1 MKYFVITDSTDTQVG
16 LRLAGI
22 EGVVVRE
29 EPLVRA
35 AIQTAA
41 ADPDIAVLLI
51 TEKLAA
57 LCAEAHRPAAP
68 GGGDPRPAQR
78 RPRPRLH
85 HPLHPGGH
93 WSQALTSS
101 VRRLTMPDMNQ
112 KLDRFTAKILAE
124 AADESKR
131 ALAEVK
137 RRRELRLQEAE
148 DAALKEAYEYIHGE
162 VARIQSEAGRGVS
175 RHMLEN
181 KRALYL
187 RRTEMAQE
195 VFALVR
201 AKIAAFTRTPAYG
214 QRLTALLAEAL
225 EQLSGAEE
233 VLVTLRGDDL
243 SFREALAASAPQIRL
258 TFREGDFRLGGLIAE
273 SPDLGLRVDSS
284 FDSAAGELSGHFAE
298 LFGLSL
304 SDE

>member
-1 MKYFVITDSTDTQVG
+1 
-16 LRLAGI
+16 
-22 EGVVVRE
+22 
-29 EPLVRA
+29 
-35 AIQTAA
+35 
-41 ADPDIAVLLI
+41 
-51 TEKLAA
+51 
-57 LCAEAHRPAAP
+57 
-68 GGGDPRPAQR
+68 
-78 RPRPRLH
+78 
-85 HPLHPGGH
+85 
-93 WSQALTSS
+93 
-101 VRRLTMPDMNQ
+101 MPDMNQ

-131 ALAEVK
+131 
-137 RRRELRLQEAE
+137 RRELRFQEAE

-214 QRLTALLAEAL
+214 QRLTALLAEALHFVPVEQVDSVLAEAL

>member
-1 MKYFVITDSTDTQVG
+1 
-16 LRLAGI
+16 
-22 EGVVVRE
+22 
-29 EPLVRA
+29 
-35 AIQTAA
+35 
-41 ADPDIAVLLI
+41 
-51 TEKLAA
+51 
-57 LCAEAHRPAAP
+57 
-68 GGGDPRPAQR
+68 
-78 RPRPRLH
+78 
-85 HPLHPGGH
+85 
-93 WSQALTSS
+93 
-101 VRRLTMPDMNQ
+101 MPDMNQ

-137 RRRELRLQEAE
+137 RRRELRFQEAE

-201 AKIAAFTRTPAYG
+201 AKIAA
-214 QRLTALLAEAL
+214 
-225 EQLSGAEE
+225 
-233 VLVTLRGDDL
+233 
-243 SFREALAASAPQIRL
+243 LAASAPQIRL